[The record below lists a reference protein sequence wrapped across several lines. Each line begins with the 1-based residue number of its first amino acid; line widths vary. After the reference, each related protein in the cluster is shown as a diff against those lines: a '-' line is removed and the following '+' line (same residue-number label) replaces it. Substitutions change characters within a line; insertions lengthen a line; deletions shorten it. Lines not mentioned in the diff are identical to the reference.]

1 MSGTIAGRAG
11 AVSNVTKK
19 DKVRK
24 HFRRS
29 LVRAPDH
36 KTWNREVLIVLRPIV
51 VTVAVMNH
59 VVYMMADGGGEMLV
73 RAI

>member
-1 MSGTIAGRAG
+1 MSGAIAGRTG

-24 HFRRS
+24 HFRCS

-36 KTWNREVLIVLRPIV
+36 KTWNRQVLIVLRPIV

-73 RAI
+73 CAI